1 MLIALKGKPSYTFSY
16 MTLQEQIR
24 EKLKVAMKEKD
35 QTGLDTLRAVLA
47 GCTNEL
53 VATGKTP
60 QDALDDAGVLKV
72 ISKLVKQ
79 RKDSI
84 EQFTTAG
91 RADLVAGEQAQLW
104 VLEQFMPEQMSEEK
118 IRAIAVAKQSELGMT
133 DKTKM
138 GILVGAVMK
147 EVGGQA
153 DGALVKKIVEGL
165 FV

>member
-1 MLIALKGKPSYTFSY
+1 MS
-16 MTLQEQIR
+16 LQSKIR
-24 EKLKVAMKEKD
+24 ENLKVAMKDHD
-35 QTGLDTLRAVLA
+35 QVGLDTLRAVIA

-60 QDALDDAGVLKV
+60 QDELGDDGVLKV
-72 ISKLVKQ
+72 IGRLIKQ

-84 EQFTTAG
+84 EQFKSAG
-91 RADLVAGEQAQLW
+91 RVDLVAGEQAQLW

-118 IRAIAVAKQSELGMT
+118 IRAIAVAKQMELGHT
-133 DKTKM
+133 DKSKM
-138 GILVGAVMK
+138 GVLVGAVMK

-153 DGALVKKIVEGL
+153 DGAVVKRIVEHL

>member
-1 MLIALKGKPSYTFSY
+1 

-24 EKLKVAMKEKD
+24 EKLKTAMKEKD
-35 QTGLDTLRAVLA
+35 QTGLDTLRAILA

-60 QDALDDAGVLKV
+60 QDVLDDAGVLKV
-72 ISKLVKQ
+72 IGKLVKQ

-104 VLEQFMPEQMSEEK
+104 ILEQFMPEQLSEEK
-118 IRAIAVAKQSELGMT
+118 IRAIAVAKQTEMGMA
-133 DKTKM
+133 DKTKI

-147 EVGGQA
+147 ELGGQA
-153 DGALVKKIVEGL
+153 DGAVVKKVVESL

>member
-1 MLIALKGKPSYTFSY
+1 

-24 EKLKVAMKEKD
+24 EKLKTAMKEKD
-35 QTGLDTLRAVLA
+35 QVGLDTLRAVLA

-60 QDALDDAGVLKV
+60 QDVLDDAGVMKV
-72 ISKLVKQ
+72 VAKLVKQ

-84 EQFTTAG
+84 DQFTTAG
-91 RADLVAGEQAQLW
+91 RADLVAGEQAQLY

-118 IRAIAVAKQSELGMT
+118 IRAIAVAKQTELGMA
-133 DKTKM
+133 DKSKVGM
-138 GILVGAVMK
+138 LVGAVMK

-153 DGALVKKIVEGL
+153 DGTVVKKIVEGL
-165 FV
+165 FA